1 MSDTILLKKPLFKSE
16 KTLFFALQNR
26 KSSRKYLKKMISKQN
41 LSELLWAANGIN
53 RENGNRT
60 APSAMNA
67 QNIDI
72 YLILNDGVY
81 KYCPQKHL
89 LKLIINGNYQKLAGT
104 QDFSETAP
112 VNFLFVAKQ
121 ILINGK
127 ALPPEQQNAW
137 SNLTIGYISQNIY
150 LYCAAEG
157 LATVA
162 RALIDKNALKKLL
175 NLDKNDDVLLAQS
188 VGYHQV

>member
-72 YLILNDGVY
+72 YLILNDGIY
-81 KYCPQKHL
+81 ILSAKTS
-89 LKLIINGNYQKLAGT
+89 LKT
-104 QDFSETAP
+104 
-112 VNFLFVAKQ
+112 
-121 ILINGK
+121 
-127 ALPPEQQNAW
+127 
-137 SNLTIGYISQNIY
+137 
-150 LYCAAEG
+150 
-157 LATVA
+157 
-162 RALIDKNALKKLL
+162 
-175 NLDKNDDVLLAQS
+175 
-188 VGYHQV
+188 YH